1 LTANVLLMN
10 LTHLNDFTTQVRR
23 DIVRMVHQV
32 NSGHP
37 GGSLG
42 CTEFLVALYQEI
54 MERKEGFDMDG
65 IGEDLFFL
73 SNGHISPL
81 FYSVLARSGYFPV
94 SELATFRKIDSR
106 LQGHP
111 TTHEGL
117 PGVRVASGSLGQGLS
132 VAVGAAEAK
141 KLNKD
146 NHLIYSLHGD
156 GELQEGQNWEAI
168 MYASAKNIDNLI
180 ATVDYNGQQIDGSTD
195 QVLSLGN
202 LKAKFEAFD
211 WTVVSIEKGNDLE
224 SIIEGLEKAKSLTG
238 KGKPVAVLLHT
249 VMGNGVDFMMHTH
262 AWHGK
267 APNDEQLQSALEQ
280 NPETLGDY

>member
-1 LTANVLLMN
+1 MN
-10 LTHLNDFTTQVRR
+10 LNYLNEFTTQVRR

-42 CTEFLVALYQEI
+42 CTEFLVALYQKV

-111 TTHEGL
+111 TTHEEL

-146 NHLIYSLHGD
+146 HHIVYSLHGD

-168 MYASAKNIDNLI
+168 MYAAAKNIDNLI

-195 QVLSLGN
+195 KVLSLGN

-224 SIIEGLEKAKSLTG
+224 AIIEGLKAAKSFTG
-238 KGKPVAVLLHT
+238 KGKPVAILLHT
-249 VMGNGVDFMMHTH
+249 IMGNGVDFMMHTH

-267 APNDEQLQSALEQ
+267 APNDDQLQSALEQ

>member
-1 LTANVLLMN
+1 MASTQQ
-10 LTHLNDFTTQVRR
+10 LNDLTTQVRR
-23 DIVRMVHQV
+23 DILRMVHKV

-42 CTEFLVALYQEI
+42 CAEFFVALYNEI

-65 IGEDLFFL
+65 KNEDLFFL
-73 SNGHISPL
+73 SNGHISPVY
-81 FYSVLARSGYFPV
+81 YSVLARAGYFPV
-94 SELATFRKIDSR
+94 DELNTFRLIDSR

-117 PGVRVASGSLGQGLS
+117 PGIRIASGSLGQGMS
-132 VAVGAAEAK
+132 VAIGAAEAK

-168 MYASAKNIDNLI
+168 MYAAANKVDNLI
-180 ATVDYNGQQIDGSTD
+180 ATVDLNGQQIDGSTD
-195 QVLSLGN
+195 QVLNLGSVR
-202 LKAKFEAFD
+202 AKFEAFG
-211 WTVVSIEKGNDLE
+211 WTVVEIENGNNIEAILE
-224 SIIEGLEKAKSLTG
+224 GMTKAKTLTGLEK
-238 KGKPVAVLLHT
+238 PVCVLLKT

-267 APNDEQLQSALEQ
+267 APNDEQLEIGLNQ